1 MCGIVGFI
9 SDNHN
14 EELIKK
20 LVSDLE
26 HRGPDES
33 GYEIIKTDNGYLH
46 LGSSRLSITG
56 LLDGKMPMRDSDKN
70 CLIYNGEL
78 YEIDKLKSKFN
89 FSTKT
94 KNGIS
99 FLLD

>member
-9 SDNHN
+9 SDNQN
-14 EELIKK
+14 EQLIKS

-33 GYEIIKTDNGYLH
+33 GYEIIKIDNGYLH

-56 LLDGKMPMRDSDKN
+56 IIDGTMPMKN
-70 CLIYNGEL
+70 NSGDCLVYNGEL
-78 YEIDKLKSKFN
+78 YQIDQLGFYYN
-89 FSTKT
+89 Y
-94 KNGIS
+94 
-99 FLLD
+99 FLQILCW